1 MTESGKWSRG
11 VSGTVRRA
19 VDASFEGDDAPLPP
33 EGDAH
38 AAIAAH
44 FTRLFGAP
52 AYELHDLASPN
63 VHVHIHVVAP
73 SPAHRAWT
81 LYTTGMSDAPMLLPS
96 GIDAAARA
104 EVMIRLPPSWP
115 AGRGALDVGR
125 GSWPLRW
132 LKQLARLPQDFDTWL
147 GPGHTVPNGEP
158 AAPLGPGTKQCCVL
172 VTEPAS
178 LPPEA
183 RVMRLGSGE
192 VIAIFALVPIY
203 EDEMDLKLREG
214 AAALAA
220 RLAAAGVGDV
230 VDPTRRSVAGRAKLF
245 GLF

>member
-1 MTESGKWSRG
+1 VTESGKGSRA

-19 VDASFEGDDAPLPP
+19 VAASTEGSDAPLPP
-33 EGDAH
+33 EGAH
-38 AAIAAH
+38 AAIEAH
-44 FTRLFGAP
+44 FTRLVGP
-52 AYELHDLASPN
+52 PSYDLHDVASPN

-96 GIDAAARA
+96 GIDAAGRA

-115 AGRGALDVGR
+115 AGRGALDAGR

-132 LKQLARLPQDFDTWL
+132 LKQLARLPEDFDTWL

-172 VTEPAS
+172 VTEPQS
-178 LPPEA
+178 LPAEA
-183 RVMRLGSGE
+183 RVMCPGSGE
-192 VIAIFALVPIY
+192 EIAIYALVPIY

-214 AAALAA
+214 AAALGA
-220 RLAAAGVGDV
+220 RLAAAGVGDI
-230 VDPTRRSVAGRAKLF
+230 VDPTRKSVAGRAKLF

>member
-1 MTESGKWSRG
+1 VTESGKWSRG

-19 VDASFEGDDAPLPP
+19 VDPSSGGDDAPLPP

-38 AAIAAH
+38 AAIEAH
-44 FTRLFGAP
+44 FTRVVGLP
-52 AYELHDLASPN
+52 AYELHDVASPN
-63 VHVHIHVVAP
+63 VKVHIHVVAP

-81 LYTTGMSDAPMLLPS
+81 LYTTGMSDAPMLLPR

-115 AGRGALDVGR
+115 AGRGALDAGR

-172 VTEPAS
+172 VTEPES
-178 LPPEA
+178 LPAEA

-192 VIAIFALVPIY
+192 VIAIYALVPIY

-214 AAALAA
+214 AAALAS
-220 RLAAAGVGDV
+220 RLAAAGVGDL
-230 VDPTRRSVAGRAKLF
+230 VDPARRSVAGRAKLF